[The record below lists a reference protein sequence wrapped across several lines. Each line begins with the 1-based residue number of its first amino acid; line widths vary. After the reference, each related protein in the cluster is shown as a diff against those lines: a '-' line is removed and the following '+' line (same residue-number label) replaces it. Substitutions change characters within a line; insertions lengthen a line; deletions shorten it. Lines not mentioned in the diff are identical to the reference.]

1 MRPLSSP
8 FLLLASLFAGGADC
22 VPEIGI
28 GEAADCC
35 ACLAKATPDGDEA
48 SAGDNCLP
56 DDLSQGLSQSVES
69 DQCAADAA
77 DSLSGQGDVVVDAAC
92 LQAVHPCSA
101 ICEDAREN
109 GVVFAD

>member
-1 MRPLSSP
+1 MRRLGLP
-8 FLLLASLFAGGADC
+8 FLLLTGLLAAGADC
-22 VPEIGI
+22 APQTGI
-28 GEAADCC
+28 AEAADCC
-35 ACLAKATPDGDEA
+35 ACLAKAAPDGDEA
-48 SAGDNCLP
+48 SASDNCLP

-101 ICEDAREN
+101 ICAEASDS
-109 GVVFAD
+109 GVVFAE